1 MRVLPGNVKG
11 KMPFK
16 SPLPQFQSPPV
27 RATVAAAAA
36 ATGGGS
42 ESALLQ
48 VQLPEPPE
56 LARPSSAAENV
67 GSAAS
72 ASRPNWGSLLS
83 LATPARPPPPPADAP
98 PALARWWRV
107 SYRSDLGFGSSQK
120 KKKEYAAPLA
130 PSPSLAAAVGD
141 GLSRLSKVARRS
153 SEIGV
158 RDADSMQRKLEAS
171 AQNV

>member
-1 MRVLPGNVKG
+1 VRVLPGNVKG

-72 ASRPNWGSLLS
+72 ASRPNRGSLLS
-83 LATPARPPPPPADAP
+83 LAPARPPLPLADAP

-130 PSPSLAAAVGD
+130 PAPQSCG
-141 GLSRLSKVARRS
+141 GR
-153 SEIGV
+153 G
-158 RDADSMQRKLEAS
+158 
-171 AQNV
+171 